1 MKTYLLPII
10 TGILFFAACSSPEK
24 NAEEAEVNDLKWM
37 NGNWVTKKNNQ
48 KISERWQQ
56 VSSQSLNGT
65 QYTIEDKDT
74 VAIQAMEVSKK
85 AGRVYYTLTKGPNA
99 KPIEYKLTKMEDDKA
114 VFKNPE
120 LDFPSEIVYYK
131 DQDHLVSQA
140 KGQRNGEEQMKE
152 LVMHKQ
158 E

>member
-10 TGILFFAACSSPEK
+10 TGITLFAACSSPEK
-24 NAEEAEVNDLKWM
+24 NAEEAKVNDLNWI
-37 NGNWVTKKNNQ
+37 NGDWVTKENNQ
-48 KISERWQQ
+48 KITERWTQ

-65 QYTIEDKDT
+65 QYTIENEDT

-85 AGRVYYTLTKGPNA
+85 GGRVYYTLKKGPNA
-99 KPIEYKLTKMEDDKA
+99 KAIEYKLTKMEKDKA

-120 LDFPSEIVYYK
+120 LDFPSKIVYYK

-140 KGQRNGEEQMKE
+140 KGQQNGEEKMKE